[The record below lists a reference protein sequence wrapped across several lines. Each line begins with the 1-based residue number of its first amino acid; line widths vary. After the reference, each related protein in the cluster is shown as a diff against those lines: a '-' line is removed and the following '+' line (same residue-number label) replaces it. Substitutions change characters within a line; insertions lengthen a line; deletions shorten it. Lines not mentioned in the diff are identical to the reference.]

1 MRFMKV
7 PFIPSFWKKERR
19 EKKDD
24 FHSMG
29 VFFFNQK
36 QTFLCTLGFSIWKTL
51 LILCFLSFLLN
62 ASSVFVCLFFEFQRN
77 KLNYQKHQ
85 QFTLEAKKDFFKKNK
100 KAAEFL
106 NSCQRLEQGKWVS
119 LFFSFLSSK
128 ERLLNFL

>member
-1 MRFMKV
+1 MFFLFQAFER
-7 PFIPSFWKKERR
+7 KKEGK
-19 EKKDD
+19 KKDD

-36 QTFLCTLGFSIWKTL
+36 QTFLCPLGFFIWSLL
-51 LILCFLSFLLN
+51 LILGFLSFLLN

-85 QFTLEAKKDFFKKNK
+85 QFTLEAKKDFFKKDK

-106 NSCQRLEQGKWVS
+106 NSCCQRLEQGK
-119 LFFSFLSSK
+119 
-128 ERLLNFL
+128 